1 MLLLYKDVQV
11 DTINSSMKLLF
22 LFTLFGFFLC
32 HREMNESSRWS
43 CMKLDEEK
51 ISSQVGQQQVEPKSK
66 FGKTVV

>member
-1 MLLLYKDVQV
+1 
-11 DTINSSMKLLF
+11 MKV
-22 LFTLFGFFLC
+22 GG
-32 HREMNESSRWS
+32 S